1 MIKIPSN
8 INILFIIL
16 FSVIIIIRLVKLDT
30 TPIFGDEALYLDLS
44 NRVIQNPST
53 WLDSLKY
60 DVLPVSIWALA
71 LFGVIGDQ
79 FLNPLIVGRLAQIF
93 FDIVS
98 AFIIYLIG
106 IRLFGKRVGIIAS
119 IIYLSNPLV
128 FFHGRLVLLEPL
140 TNLLTLSLV
149 YLALKFYFE
158 ESFSS
163 EKKLKKIK
171 IFLIVI
177 FSLTLLAAFFTK
189 PLMAVSLPAILLIP
203 LLFKKNKYP
212 SLNLLIGFI
221 LGVGLISL
229 FYLPLSKSFASHYL
243 SKSNQSFDQ
252 SLLHLKLNLWRVFW
266 WLKAYLTFPILFT
279 TLLGFLL
286 ALFKKDR
293 RLIWVI
299 VWIVTIIFIESFFS
313 ANFYPRHLYLIAG
326 PVALLISNILLKISK
341 DRIILVSLLTLFLL
355 VESWILNFNIIF
367 KPQTAKIALEDR
379 QQFFEDW
386 TSGVGNKQIT
396 LKLKELSKKEQIFVF
411 VEDTPSQTYP
421 FSNLYDIGNTE
432 VIPSTELFQGQFVNS
447 PAFTQD
453 KQKFLIL
460 NRNPSAPSSWP
471 VKLIYSYPK
480 GPVRTINLYQILD

>member
-1 MIKIPSN
+1 M
-8 INILFIIL
+8 
-16 FSVIIIIRLVKLDT
+16 
-30 TPIFGDEALYLDLS
+30 
-44 NRVIQNPST
+44 
-53 WLDSLKY
+53 
-60 DVLPVSIWALA
+60 
-71 LFGVIGDQ
+71 
-79 FLNPLIVGRLAQIF
+79 
-93 FDIVS
+93 
-98 AFIIYLIG
+98 
-106 IRLFGKRVGIIAS
+106 
-119 IIYLSNPLV
+119 
-128 FFHGRLVLLEPL
+128 
-140 TNLLTLSLV
+140 
-149 YLALKFYFE
+149 
-158 ESFSS
+158 
-163 EKKLKKIK
+163 
-171 IFLIVI
+171 
-177 FSLTLLAAFFTK
+177 
-189 PLMAVSLPAILLIP
+189 
-203 LLFKKNKYP
+203 
-212 SLNLLIGFI
+212 
-221 LGVGLISL
+221 
-229 FYLPLSKSFASHYL
+229 
-243 SKSNQSFDQ
+243 
-252 SLLHLKLNLWRVFW
+252 HLKLNLWRVFW